1 MWSILRVQTPRLLF
15 IYTLVFLDHL
25 NWSKLDSFIEI
36 HTSTLLGIIYFSF
49 VFTWKVIIKVNY
61 DRYTGTSIM
70 AKTILEL
77 QNTAN
82 LEIYLS
88 RIKHAC
94 CSIYF
99 TTFRLRSCHEC
110 LCSIPWKLL
119 SIRIFID
126 QRRTM
131 TSPISSKLLW
141 VFKFPPILF
150 I

>member
-1 MWSILRVQTPRLLF
+1 
-15 IYTLVFLDHL
+15 
-25 NWSKLDSFIEI
+25 
-36 HTSTLLGIIYFSF
+36 
-49 VFTWKVIIKVNY
+49 
-61 DRYTGTSIM
+61 M

-77 QNTAN
+77 QNAAN

-88 RIKHAC
+88 GIKHAC

-110 LCSIPWKLL
+110 LCNIRWKLL

-141 VFKFPPILF
+141 VFEFPPNSFYLTTTRSEWFMDINL
-150 I
+150 

>member
-1 MWSILRVQTPRLLF
+1 MKWQYQRASIIT
-15 IYTLVFLDHL
+15 
-25 NWSKLDSFIEI
+25 IEMLKF
-36 HTSTLLGIIYFSF
+36 H
-49 VFTWKVIIKVNY
+49 NA
-61 DRYTGTSIM
+61 D
-70 AKTILEL
+70 
-77 QNTAN
+77 N
-82 LEIYLS
+82 LAIYLS
-88 RIKHAC
+88 SIKHAC

-150 I
+150 YLTTTRSEWFMDINLWKTQILQTMSSLQNLPAGSCFQVNYYLLKINLLSNNGKF